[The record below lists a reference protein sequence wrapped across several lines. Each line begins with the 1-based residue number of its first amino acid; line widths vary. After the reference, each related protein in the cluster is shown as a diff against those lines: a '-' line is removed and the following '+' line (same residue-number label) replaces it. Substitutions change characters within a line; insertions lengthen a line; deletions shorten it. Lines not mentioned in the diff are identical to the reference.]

1 MKVTWD
7 FEISIIWKNVP
18 NPQPAMV
25 LKGFHGVF
33 MGFRYV
39 NLTYNLV
46 NRWVL

>member
-1 MKVTWD
+1 MEKMFQT
-7 FEISIIWKNVP
+7 P
-18 NPQPAMV
+18 NQQWY